1 MKLWAGRFQK
11 ETDTLVND
19 FNSSIGFDARLYQQ
33 DIRGSIAH
41 AAMLGKQGIIEEH
54 EAEKI
59 IEGLKAILADIEDG
73 KVEFSMDNE
82 DIHMNIEAMLTQ
94 RIGDVQFDAIVGLES
109 RGCLFGMPMA
119 YNLHKAF
126 IPIRK
131 RGKLPRETAHISYDL
146 EYGSAEIEVHKEDI
160 TPGMR
165 VVVVDDLIATGGTLE
180 AAIKLLEGLGAKVV
194 KVVCLLELKGLHGR
208 DRLAGYPTETVIAY
222 EGK

>member
-1 MKLWAGRFQK
+1 MAVLIAAERFGLLAGEERRGHMSK
-11 ETDTLVND
+11 VEEYII
-19 FNSSIGFDARLYQQ
+19 SIPDYP
-33 DIRGSIAH
+33 
-41 AAMLGKQGIIEEH
+41 KPGIIFRDITSVLRD
-54 EAEKI
+54 AD
-59 IEGLKAILADIEDG
+59 GLRLAVDE
-73 KVEFSMDNE
+73 M
-82 DIHMNIEAMLTQ
+82 TQ
-94 RIGDVQFDAIVGLES
+94 CIGDTQFDAIVGLES
-109 RGCLFGMPMA
+109 RGFLFGMPMA

-126 IPIRK
+126 IPVRK

-160 TPGMR
+160 TPGIR

-208 DRLAGYPTETVIAY
+208 DRLVGYPTETVIAY

>member
-1 MKLWAGRFQK
+1 MSKV
-11 ETDTLVND
+11 EEYII
-19 FNSSIGFDARLYQQ
+19 SIPDYP
-33 DIRGSIAH
+33 
-41 AAMLGKQGIIEEH
+41 KPGIIFRDITSVLRD
-54 EAEKI
+54 AD
-59 IEGLKAILADIEDG
+59 GLRLAVDE
-73 KVEFSMDNE
+73 M
-82 DIHMNIEAMLTQ
+82 TQ
-94 RIGDVQFDAIVGLES
+94 CIGDTQFDAIVGLES
-109 RGCLFGMPMA
+109 RGFLFGLPMA

-126 IPIRK
+126 IPVRK

-180 AAIKLLEGLGAKVV
+180 AAVQLLEGLGAKVV

-208 DRLAGYPTETVIAY
+208 DRLAGYPTETVVAY

>member
-1 MKLWAGRFQK
+1 MAVETPLKYSAFWAGEERRGHMSK
-11 ETDTLVND
+11 VEEYII
-19 FNSSIGFDARLYQQ
+19 SIPDYP
-33 DIRGSIAH
+33 
-41 AAMLGKQGIIEEH
+41 KPGIIFRDITSVLRD
-54 EAEKI
+54 AD
-59 IEGLKAILADIEDG
+59 GLRLAVDE
-73 KVEFSMDNE
+73 M
-82 DIHMNIEAMLTQ
+82 TQ

-109 RGCLFGMPMA
+109 RGFLFGMPMA